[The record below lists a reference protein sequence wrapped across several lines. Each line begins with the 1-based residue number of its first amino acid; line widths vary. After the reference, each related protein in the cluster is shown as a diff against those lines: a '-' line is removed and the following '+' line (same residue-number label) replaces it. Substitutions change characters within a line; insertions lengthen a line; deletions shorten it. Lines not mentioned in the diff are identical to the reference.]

1 MTQKLK
7 VWLYCRIG
15 LDHHT
20 ELLTLQEDI
29 LKGFANENQMEI
41 VGFTSESSSGTDFSS
56 EVFQAMLEKMKEH
69 FMDAILF
76 YDHTRITIHDHLYVE
91 FQLYAQ
97 KYEIF
102 LIPLHILVD
111 DKAA

>member
-41 VGFTSESSSGTDFSS
+41 VGLTSESSFGTDFSS
-56 EVFQAMLEKMKEH
+56 EAFQVMLKKMKDH

-76 YDHTRITIHDHLYVE
+76 YDHTRISIHDHLYVE
-91 FQLYAQ
+91 FQLFAQ